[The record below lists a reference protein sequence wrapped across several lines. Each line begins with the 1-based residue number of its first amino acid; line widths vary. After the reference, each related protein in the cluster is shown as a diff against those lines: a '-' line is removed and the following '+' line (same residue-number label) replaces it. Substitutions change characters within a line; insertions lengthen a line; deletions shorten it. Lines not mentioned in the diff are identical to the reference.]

1 MMTTLIQKMS
11 EIVGVTSM
19 VSRCSMARRARK
31 SALQVRRKSKRI
43 VPRKWENQSS
53 TRYHTLLRKRRMM
66 MTLIYWLSLSKVLI
80 VSLSKITQTSY
91 KTTRSSKREKVNKV
105 SKLLE
110 RRGRDLEQ
118 MIKGHGKTIRDQG
131 NPLTPGMLLLEKV
144 VMRGLGKP

>member
-1 MMTTLIQKMS
+1 MMMTLIQRMS
-11 EIVGVTSM
+11 EIEGATSM

-43 VPRKWENQSS
+43 VPRKWVNQSS

-66 MTLIYWLSLSKVLI
+66 MTLICWLSLSKVLI
-80 VSLSKITQTSY
+80 VSLLKITQTSY

-105 SKLLE
+105 SKLRE

-118 MIKGHGKTIRDQG
+118 MIKSHGKTIRDQG
-131 NPLTPGMLLLEKV
+131 NPLTHGMLLLEKV
-144 VMRGLGKP
+144 VMRGQGKL